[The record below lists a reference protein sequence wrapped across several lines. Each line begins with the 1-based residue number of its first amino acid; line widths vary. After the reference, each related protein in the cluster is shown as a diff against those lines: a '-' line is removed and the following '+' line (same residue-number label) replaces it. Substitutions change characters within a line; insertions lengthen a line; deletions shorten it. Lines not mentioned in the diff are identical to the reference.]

1 MKKKNPYKT
10 LNVPKDA
17 TQAEI
22 KKAYHKK
29 AKKEHPDVGGDED
42 AFKDTSNAYA
52 LLADP
57 QKRKYYNEFGD
68 EMPTGD
74 SIESKANRLLN
85 ELVDQ
90 MLAKF
95 TPEKILKID
104 FIKTMTG
111 SLTDNLNKL
120 KEEVARQNTMME
132 RLIKLNEIFKEKLT
146 HKGSKVSVNIFLK
159 NLEQKKNDLMT
170 NLAEL
175 DRQQQT
181 LNKAKEIL
189 TDFSFEFEPEE
200 DLEEQLERQ
209 KAVYGRSPA
218 SFGSF

>member
-1 MKKKNPYKT
+1 MKKKNPYET

-42 AFKDTSNAYA
+42 TFKATSNAYA

-57 QKRKYYNEFGD
+57 RKREYYDKHGD
-68 EMPTGD
+68 EMPSSD

-85 ELVDQ
+85 ELIDQ
-90 MLAKF
+90 MLANF

-111 SLTDNLNKL
+111 SITDNLNKL
-120 KEEVARQNTMME
+120 KEEVARQNTIME
-132 RLIKLNEIFKEKLT
+132 RLTKLNKIFEEKLT
-146 HKGSKVSVNIFLK
+146 YKGSGHGIPNIFLK

-200 DLEEQLERQ
+200 DSKEQLERQ
-209 KAVYGRSPA
+209 RSVYTGGGF
-218 SFGSF
+218 FGSF